1 MVQELT
7 GLSAATIRRY
17 LQLFVNQGLLEKS
30 GSTKNTIYSLIFK
43 LKLCFHISGELVES
57 KEKYGK

>member
-30 GSTKNTIYSLIFK
+30 GSTKNTIYSLIIRSFFQK
-43 LKLCFHISGELVES
+43 YIALKDRGVSDEE
-57 KEKYGK
+57 